1 MTIRHLK
8 IFIEVV
14 ECGTMST
21 AAQKLFLSQ
30 PSVSQAIR
38 ELEEHYHTPLFERFS
53 RKLFITEAG
62 KICYGYAKQ
71 VITQFDQMEK
81 HMTEA
86 LREHLRIG
94 ATVSVS
100 NSILPEI
107 VKELHREQPA
117 LDIYCFGSNTQI
129 IEQKLLN
136 MELDVGIVEG
146 DVKAPELVSIPLV
159 RDFMVLTCSMDHPF
173 GKKDVVYAKDLKD
186 REFVMRES
194 GSGTRELFENYLE
207 RHQVPIK
214 IAFEENT
221 PGAILKA
228 VRVNQCMAVL
238 SVRLIEDEV
247 REGKLRAFQ
256 QQEKEW
262 NRHFSLVYHRDKML
276 SDAIINLKELLEKY
290 DSTHELEGVDAG
302 LLKNE

>member
-8 IFIEVV
+8 IFIAVV

-21 AAQKLFLSQ
+21 AAQKLYLTQ
-30 PSVSQAIR
+30 PSVSQAVR

-71 VITQFDQMEK
+71 VISQFDQMEK

-107 VKELHREQPA
+107 VKDLHREQPA
-117 LDIYCFGSNTQI
+117 LDIYCFGSNTHV
-129 IEQKLLN
+129 IEEKLLN

-146 DVKAPELVSIPLV
+146 SVKSPDLVSIPLV
-159 RDFMVLTCSMDHPF
+159 QDFMVLACSMEHPF
-173 GKKDVVYAKDLKD
+173 AGKDVVHSGDL
-186 REFVMRES
+186 RNQEFVMRES
-194 GSGTRELFENYLE
+194 GSGTRELFETYLE

-228 VRVNQCMAVL
+228 VHVNQCMAVL

-256 QQEKEW
+256 QQEQEW
-262 NRHFSLVYHRDKML
+262 NRYFSLVYHKDKML
-276 SDAIINLKELLEKY
+276 SQAIVTLKSLLEKY
-290 DSTHELEGVDAG
+290 DRNHELAGVEAG
-302 LLKNE
+302 ILKN